1 MTDITLILALIFV
14 VWFIGVI
21 IDTLVYKF
29 KHEHYPTKKQFIDK
43 LLDNLILSTVFVF
56 LGYLCAM
63 LFR

>member
-21 IDTLVYKF
+21 IDILVYEF
-29 KHEHYPTKKQFIDK
+29 EHEHYPTKKQFINK
-43 LLDNLILSTVFVF
+43 LLDNLILSVVFVF
-56 LGYLCAM
+56 LGYLCAT

>member
-21 IDTLVYKF
+21 IDILVYKF
-29 KHEHYPTKKQFIDK
+29 EHEHYPTKKQFINK
-43 LLDNLILSTVFVF
+43 LLDNLILSVVFVF
-56 LGYLCAM
+56 LGYLCAT